1 MKKILLFL
9 FILSLFFITCDDD
22 NNTPNNFKTNL
33 IINNMSNNNLLNV
46 EYSSVEFG
54 PINIG
59 KDASSEVNP
68 GTRYLFFSLLIK
80 HKLIQCRVVQSFTC
94 EEGKY
99 NEITITNNT
108 IVTTN
113 DNENTDTLANIYNIL
128 ISKTNDPVIGD
139 IGPGGGLIFFIEN
152 GQYKECTR
160 ELGNNNW
167 NNAAKTA
174 FNHRGGGFSDWRLP
188 TIGELE
194 LVCVNLHKNNFGG
207 YTSAMFFW
215 SSSEYGYDDA
225 WQLHFG
231 RCQVDYSPKDYVY
244 ATVAVRIF

>member
-1 MKKILLFL
+1 MKKLILLVIISF
-9 FILSLFFITCDDD
+9 SLFVNCVNDENTV
-22 NNTPNNFKTNL
+22 NNVKTHL

-46 EYSSVEFG
+46 EYSSIDFG
-54 PINIG
+54 SINIG
-59 KDASSEVNP
+59 KDASKEVNP

-152 GQYKECTR
+152 GQYKE
-160 ELGNNNW
+160 
-167 NNAAKTA
+167 
-174 FNHRGGGFSDWRLP
+174 
-188 TIGELE
+188 
-194 LVCVNLHKNNFGG
+194 
-207 YTSAMFFW
+207 
-215 SSSEYGYDDA
+215 
-225 WQLHFG
+225 
-231 RCQVDYSPKDYVY
+231 
-244 ATVAVRIF
+244 